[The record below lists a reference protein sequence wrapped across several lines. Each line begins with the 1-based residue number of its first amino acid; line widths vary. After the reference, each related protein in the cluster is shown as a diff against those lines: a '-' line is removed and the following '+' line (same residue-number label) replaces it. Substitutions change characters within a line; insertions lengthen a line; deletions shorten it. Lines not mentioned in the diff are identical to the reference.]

1 LNATEGA
8 TVNIDAMK
16 FETLQIDLSYRVA
29 VVWMNREKVRNAFN
43 ETVIAELTQAYRV
56 LGADDDVRAIVLAGH
71 GPAFCAGADLDW
83 MRRMSTYSL
92 DDNRRDARGLADMLR
107 TIHDCPKLTIARV
120 HGDAYAGGMG
130 LVAACDIAVGAFNA
144 SFSLSETRLGLL
156 PATISPYVMRAIG
169 ERACRRYMLTAEK
182 FDASEAFR
190 IGLLHEIT
198 PPDELDARI
207 NTILGTLM
215 ATSDAAVAATK
226 TLIRDVAGKPIDDA
240 LAADTAERIAR
251 MRASDD
257 GREGIASFLAK
268 RKPRWLVQFEAEQAE
283 AAGTD
288 GDDDDAADP
297 LRRV

>member
-1 LNATEGA
+1 MN
-8 TVNIDAMK
+8 

-56 LGADDDVRAIVLAGH
+56 LGADDGVRAIVLAGH

-226 TLIRDVAGKPIDDA
+226 TLIRDVAGRPIDDA

>member
-1 LNATEGA
+1 
-8 TVNIDAMK
+8 VNIESMN

-56 LGADDDVRAIVLAGH
+56 LGTDEGVRAIVLAGH

-107 TIHDCPKLTIARV
+107 TIHECPKLTIARV

-190 IGLLHEIT
+190 LGLLHEIT

-207 NTILGTLM
+207 NAILGTLM

-226 TLIRDVAGKPIDDA
+226 TLIRDVAGRPIDDA

-251 MRASDD
+251 IRASDD

-283 AAGTD
+283 AAGTEGD
-288 GDDDDAADP
+288 GDDAADP